1 MSLNN
6 TKRKALSVAAA
17 AAAIGLLAGCG
28 SASAPAP
35 AAPAA
40 DAGPVTIDVWG
51 WDAETT
57 QHVVDAFNASHDKI
71 KVNYV
76 LQASNT
82 ATQTNFRNVMASKKD
97 IPCWIPG
104 IAPLSTVLVNGWAQ
118 DITQYVE
125 PIKNT
130 YSKGAQAAA
139 QVDGKYYGFPAG
151 PSGTFMMANKAVYEK
166 YGLAVPK
173 TWEEF
178 VTTGKEL
185 KTHGVTVMNLAG
197 EDPSTLIQLSQQ
209 AGASWFEIDGDQWK
223 VNLQDDATSKAV
235 EIIQQL
241 VDNDLVAHQTYKD
254 RPALYSY
261 FDSGQLATVPL
272 AWWSMTGY
280 QTNFKTS
287 LGQWKAVD
295 VPQFKDAKEFVSS
308 GTVDPGFVPVGCEHP
323 AAAVEYQNWVSSSK
337 EGIEAGRN
345 PKTGSVGVPTNLADV
360 SAYTADVVPD
370 KIFGDQPK
378 AEAGAVIAK
387 AQSAAIGKF
396 ERGPNYDAWFPE
408 LQDQW
413 GKAMAKQIT
422 LKQAMANV
430 QAFITKDL
438 DSKGIKYEATK

>member
-1 MSLNN
+1 MSLTN
-6 TKRKALSVAAA
+6 TKRKALSISAAV
-17 AAAIGLLAGCG
+17 AAIGLLAGCG
-28 SASAPAP
+28 SASAP

-51 WDAETT
+51 WDAEST
-57 QHVVDAFNASHDKI
+57 QHVVDAFNATHDKI

-82 ATQTNFRNVMASKKD
+82 ATQTNFRNVMESKKD

-104 IAPLSTVLVNGWAQ
+104 IAPISTVLVNGWAQ
-118 DITQYVE
+118 DITQYIE
-125 PIKNT
+125 PIKDT

-139 QVDGKYYGFPAG
+139 QVDGKYFGFPAG
-151 PSGTFMMANKAVYEK
+151 PSATFMMANKAVYEK

-173 TWEEF
+173 TWEDF

-185 KTHGVTVMNLAG
+185 KTHGVTVINLAG
-197 EDPSTLIQLSQQ
+197 EDPSTLLQMSQQ
-209 AGASWFEIDGDQWK
+209 AGANWFAIDGDKWK
-223 VNLQDDATSKAV
+223 VNLQDDATMKAV
-235 EIIQQL
+235 DIIQKL

-287 LGQWKAVD
+287 LGQWQAVD
-295 VPQFKDAKEFVSS
+295 VPQFKDAKQFVSS
-308 GTVDPGFVPVGCEHP
+308 GFADPGFVPVGCEHP
-323 AAAVEYQNWVSSSK
+323 AAAVEYINWTSSSK
-337 EGIEAGRN
+337 DAIEAGRN
-345 PKTGSVGVPTNLADV
+345 QKTGSVGVPTNLADV

-370 KIFGDQPK
+370 KIFGTQPA
-378 AEAGAVIAK
+378 AEVGAVISK
-387 AQSAAIGKF
+387 AQNAAVGKF

-430 QAFITKDL
+430 QAFIAKDL
-438 DSKGIKYEATK
+438 DSKGIKYEVSK

>member
-1 MSLNN
+1 MSLTN
-6 TKRKALSVAAA
+6 TKRKALSISAAV
-17 AAAIGLLAGCG
+17 AAIGLLAGCG

-51 WDAETT
+51 WDAEST

-82 ATQTNFRNVMASKKD
+82 ATQTNFRNVMESKKD

-104 IAPLSTVLVNGWAQ
+104 IAPISTVLVNGWAQ
-118 DITQYVE
+118 DITKYIE
-125 PIKNT
+125 PIKDT

-151 PSGTFMMANKAVYEK
+151 PSATFMMANKAVYEK

-173 TWEEF
+173 TWEDF

-185 KTHGVTVMNLAG
+185 KTHGVTVINLAG
-197 EDPSTLIQLSQQ
+197 EDPSTLLQMSQQ
-209 AGASWFEIDGDQWK
+209 AGANWFAIDGDKWK
-223 VNLQDDATSKAV
+223 VNLQDDATMKAV
-235 EIIQQL
+235 DIIQKL

-280 QTNFKTS
+280 QTNFKAS
-287 LGQWKAVD
+287 LGQWQAVD
-295 VPQFKDAKEFVSS
+295 VPQFKDAKQFVSS
-308 GTVDPGFVPVGCEHP
+308 GFADPGFVPVGCEHP
-323 AAAVEYQNWVSSSK
+323 AAAVEYINWTSSSK
-337 EGIEAGRN
+337 DAIEAGRN
-345 PKTGSVGVPTNLADV
+345 KKTGSVGVPTNLADV

-370 KIFGDQPK
+370 KIFGAQPA
-378 AEAGAVIAK
+378 AEVGAVISK
-387 AQSAAIGKF
+387 AQNAAVGKF

-430 QAFITKDL
+430 QAFIAKDL
-438 DSKGIKYEATK
+438 DSKGIKYEVSK